1 MTTPPSFVK
10 YRARITPLRPETVWV
25 VDGGVLTET
34 SGKRRRAWSL
44 SDLRS
49 AKLVGDAGGGRRAV
63 HLSFPRDR
71 LMIPAQSLSPGL
83 GFEDRS
89 VAFNAFLAAL
99 DIETAAPRAAGLP
112 GGATGQLG
120 QALAWAIGLTAAGAV
135 FMIVAALVSGM
146 ADLGLALGARLLF
159 APILLSAALPWLG
172 RARD

>member
-1 MTTPPSFVK
+1 VTAHA
-10 YRARITPLRPETVWV
+10 ARLRPFGPETVWTV
-25 VDGGVLTET
+25 EAGVLTEV
-34 SGKRRRAWSL
+34 SGKRRRTWDL
-44 SDLRS
+44 DDLRS

-89 VAFNAFLAAL
+89 VAFNAFLRAL
-99 DIETAAPRAAGLP
+99 DVEPIAPRAAGLP
-112 GGATGQLG
+112 GRSLGQLG
-120 QALAWAIGLTAAGAV
+120 SALGWAIGLTAAGAL

-172 RARD
+172 RAGD